1 MKERIIEKIK
11 YIPPYGIIS
20 SKESKR
26 FNNNNFIQKDKLY
39 KCRLS
44 KIIIFKGENNSILG
58 IKSFYSNTQKEEISG
73 EEGYDNSNNIL
84 EKIIF
89 EIPANDYLCNIN
101 IWIGDEYITK
111 IKFGTNKGKEII
123 VGEGGEDKKI
133 SCLNNNKE
141 NIILVINGGYKEQ
154 LKFLNCKYI
163 NINDYF
169 GNVNGYFE
177 LKMKLK
183 DEKFRKIINSKI
195 EMFKDNDKILLSACL
210 LPDSCFNIVMSFCVY

>member
-58 IKSFYSNTQKEEISG
+58 IKSFYSNIQKEEISG
-73 EEGYDNSNNIL
+73 EEGYDNSKNIL

-141 NIILVINGGYKEQ
+141 NIILVING
-154 LKFLNCKYI
+154 
-163 NINDYF
+163 
-169 GNVNGYFE
+169 VNLFY
-177 LKMKLK
+177 
-183 DEKFRKIINSKI
+183 
-195 EMFKDNDKILLSACL
+195 
-210 LPDSCFNIVMSFCVY
+210 

>member
-58 IKSFYSNTQKEEISG
+58 IKSFYSNIQKEEISG
-73 EEGYDNSNNIL
+73 EEGYDNSKNLL

-183 DEKFRKIINSKI
+183 DEQFRGVINSKV

>member
-73 EEGYDNSNNIL
+73 EEGYDNSKNLL

-169 GNVNGYFE
+169 GNVNWYFE

>member
-26 FNNNNFIQKDKLY
+26 FDNDKYIQKDSIY
-39 KCRLS
+39 KYRLS
-44 KIIIFKGENNSILG
+44 KIIIFKGENNSLLG
-58 IKSFYSNTQKEEISG
+58 IQSFYTNTQKEEIAG
-73 EEGYDNSNNIL
+73 EEGYDHSSNIL

-89 EIPANDYLCNIN
+89 EIPPYDYLCNMN
-101 IWIGDEYITK
+101 IWVGDDFITK
-111 IKFGTNKGKEII
+111 IKFGTKKGRELI

-133 SCLNNNKE
+133 TCLNKNKE
-141 NIILVINGGYKEQ
+141 NIILVINGGYKEKLQ
-154 LKFLNCKYI
+154 FLNCKYI
-163 NINDYF
+163 NINEYF

-183 DEKFRKIINSKI
+183 DEKFKKLINSKLEI
-195 EMFKDNDKILLSACL
+195 FKEDEKVLLSTCL
-210 LPDSCFNIVMSFCVY
+210 LPDSCFNIVMSFCAH